1 MRGETSIERKEPY
14 TSEVA
19 HIGAELALFKG
30 VTCERVKILGAV
42 LAPLNSNVTP
52 VFSKLA
58 LHMVQFGSHNK
69 VDLAQKLVPKTA
81 SLGWGRIELTRFGP
95 IFWAKST
102 LFILQCRA
110 SQNTTFQ

>member
-1 MRGETSIERKEPY
+1 MKYVVYEHYLTLRGEISIERKEPS

-42 LAPLNSNVTP
+42 LAPANSNVTP

-58 LHMVQFGSHNK
+58 LHMVQFGSHN
-69 VDLAQKLVPKTA
+69 
-81 SLGWGRIELTRFGP
+81 
-95 IFWAKST
+95 
-102 LFILQCRA
+102 
-110 SQNTTFQ
+110 